1 MSTGS
6 GRSNV
11 FIARSLNILDTL
23 IVL

>member
-23 IVL
+23 IVS